1 MKMIKR
7 LVLICLDLL
16 NCKPTNYIPV
26 QPWHKEIRYLYEP
39 WLKAIEIQIF
49 SECNRTFCENA
60 YDLPLSIL
68 APFDSGSKLFSIS
81 NL

>member
-60 YDLPLSIL
+60 
-68 APFDSGSKLFSIS
+68 
-81 NL
+81 